1 MIHKK
6 IQTDSKMVPE
16 DQYNRLVN
24 EIHLMSLDG
33 LKTLQTLSDT
43 LLQKTLQEC
52 LKINR
57 YRCRRSVTRNIEVPK
72 LRTIIQEAILDK
84 VYDEIWATIA
94 P

>member
-1 MIHKK
+1 
-6 IQTDSKMVPE
+6 MVPE

-33 LKTLQTLSDT
+33 LKVLQTLSDT

-57 YRCRRSVTRNIEVPK
+57 YRCRRSVTRNIDVSK
-72 LRTIIQEAILDK
+72 LRAIIQEAILDK
-84 VYDEIWATIA
+84 VYDQI
-94 P
+94 